1 MYEVVK
7 SELVIFRTGSCSG
20 ALVSLRWT
28 DECVRP
34 HTFLTRAF
42 VIGLR

>member
-7 SELVIFRTGSCSG
+7 SELVIFRTGSYSG
-20 ALVSLRWT
+20 GARFASWT